1 MATDLQTF
9 AIAFGIVWGA
19 LALYLL
25 RLHHLANRIEARL
38 DALERRRG

>member
-9 AIAFGIVWGA
+9 AIAFAVVWGG

-25 RLHHLANRIEARL
+25 RLHLAARRLGERL
-38 DALERRRG
+38 DALERR